1 MGAKVD
7 MDMAKR
13 QNRNCTGQSF
23 TKARLPNGLGMEW
36 QRMWARRPM
45 GLLPGLCN
53 IHFKA
58 IKVLP

>member
-1 MGAKVD
+1 MLANKETMTMGAKVD

-13 QNRNCTGQSF
+13 LT
-23 TKARLPNGLGMEW
+23 NGLGMEW

-45 GLLPGLCN
+45 GLLPGLCS